1 MKQNLIK
8 ITTTFHN
15 TWLVDQKKDLFSE
28 ENNIL
33 FGDTLRLSILKN
45 DSYYFSEEIALT
57 YYKEILVTEEPT
69 ESESAFFY
77 YMKKVQEKVYSKSL
91 AENYQIEQY
100 LSET

>member
-33 FGDTLRLSILKN
+33 FGDTLRLSI
-45 DSYYFSEEIALT
+45 
-57 YYKEILVTEEPT
+57 
-69 ESESAFFY
+69 
-77 YMKKVQEKVYSKSL
+77 
-91 AENYQIEQY
+91 
-100 LSET
+100 

>member
-77 YMKKVQEKVYSKSL
+77 YMIYEKSSRKSL
-91 AENYQIEQY
+91 LKIFSRK
-100 LSET
+100 LSDRTIYK